1 MGVHTCNPSM
11 QDAEEEES
19 GVRIPFEL
27 ESGFL
32 GSKARPCLAQC
43 VGRVGA
49 TRLTMDEGPY
59 GEDWRALLIRAS
71 CNKIEHLSPSPQMS

>member
-1 MGVHTCNPSM
+1 M
-11 QDAEEEES
+11 QYTEAEDS
-19 GVRIPFEL
+19 GVQIPFEL
-27 ESGFL
+27 EYEFL

-59 GEDWRALLIRAS
+59 GEDWRALLTRAS
-71 CNKIEHLSPSPQMS
+71 CRKIEHLPPPRR